1 MHPVK
6 FRDPFAPTS
15 QPLYTVVLIPAR
27 FDSTRLPGKPLAD
40 IAGSPMIE
48 HVYRRAA
55 AAEGI
60 DAVVVATDDKRI
72 VAAVTAFGGVA
83 RLTKASHQSGT
94 DRIAELAAEIPCE
107 IVINLQA
114 DEPTT
119 EPQTITNL
127 AQEISKDS
135 AIEMATVR
143 CPITDQ
149 SDYANPNVVKV
160 VINCN
165 GDALYFSRSPIPFT
179 SNVARSTTVFQHIG
193 LYAYRRSFLL
203 NYASLRPSP
212 LELAESLEQLRA
224 LENGVRIK
232 TIETR
237 TKSIGVDTPENLEQ
251 ARQLLSLDS
260 RVKT

>member
-1 MHPVK
+1 VHPVK